1 MRLSDPPI
9 RVAFSSLMLLRL
21 VLGTD
26 NIIFISILLDK
37 QAKAQQEMARKIS
50 LFMTMFMRIGLLFI
64 LSWIVGLPGPFLPRL
79 VNQ

>member
-1 MRLSDPPI
+1 
-9 RVAFSSLMLLRL
+9 MLLRL